1 MTKDDATWLR
11 IAYVVFAG
19 LVAFTL
25 WRAADTVGVQ
35 TGWADRYNE
44 LYAPVSSLLALVLA
58 AVITLLV
65 GKQKER
71 HDYFLAAIGE
81 LRKVSW
87 PSMPDTRRMTIVV
100 CVVVGV
106 FAVILALFDL
116 IWAKVL
122 GLLLG

>member
-19 LVAFTL
+19 LIAFTL
-25 WRAADTVGVQ
+25 WRAADTIGVQ
-35 TGWADRYNE
+35 TGWTDRYSE
-44 LYAPVSSLLALVLA
+44 FYAPVSSLMAVAFAAL
-58 AVITLLV
+58 ITVAL
-65 GKQKER
+65 GREKER
-71 HDYFLAAIGE
+71 HEYFLAAITE

-100 CVVVGV
+100 CIVVGV

-116 IWAKVL
+116 LWAKAL
-122 GLLLG
+122 GLLLT